1 MFRKIFSIEWSKSTS
16 CSIRGLQNELEGSKE
31 GLAKQPGYCGDY
43 SIKDTDLI
51 AFKDVETQQSEEH
64 SIISAALPRCSTPRR
79 SSHILS
85 AVYCSAAP
93 PLFRLCGGGG
103 AAEAIDVSASILS

>member
-1 MFRKIFSIEWSKSTS
+1 MNKKGKSFRVFRKICSIEWSKSTS

-64 SIISAALPRCSTPRR
+64 SIIQRC
-79 SSHILS
+79 
-85 AVYCSAAP
+85 A
-93 PLFRLCGGGG
+93 
-103 AAEAIDVSASILS
+103 

>member
-1 MFRKIFSIEWSKSTS
+1 MFRKICSIEWSKSTS

-64 SIISAALPRCSTPRR
+64 SIISAAALQNTAAFFAYTIGS
-79 SSHILS
+79 ILQ
-85 AVYCSAAP
+85 
-93 PLFRLCGGGG
+93 RG
-103 AAEAIDVSASILS
+103 AATVSLVR